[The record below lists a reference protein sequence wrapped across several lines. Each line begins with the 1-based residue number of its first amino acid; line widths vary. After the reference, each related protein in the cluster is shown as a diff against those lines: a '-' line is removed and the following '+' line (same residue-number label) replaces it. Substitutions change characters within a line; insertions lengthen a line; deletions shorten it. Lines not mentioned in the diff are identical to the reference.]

1 MIIRMAFRNIFRQK
15 RRSLLTILSM
25 FGGFAMAA
33 IFIGWADGSY
43 NNIIDNFTRY
53 NYGHIQIHKEDYLD
67 RPSLYKTI
75 DNYGD
80 IETILE
86 GTEKIDSW
94 APRLYSVGLVSV
106 DEKSSG
112 TRIIG
117 IDPESEN
124 RTTAFNKKITEGE
137 GFSDAHAYEA
147 VIGQGLAKILKAG
160 VNDSI
165 VIVSQTADG
174 SIANDRYKILKAGV
188 NDSIVIVSQA
198 ADGSIANDRYKIVG
212 IIDTGNEVADR
223 SSFYLPLETAQE
235 LLVLY
240 GRVHEVAITVKNLHY
255 VLPITEQLGA
265 ALGDSD
271 LTVAPWQEFARS
283 FYIAMKADMEGMW
296 ISLFIIVL
304 IVSVGV
310 FNTVLMSVLERVREY
325 GVLKAVGTKPGQIIR
340 LVLAEVNIMAVF
352 SILLGIIV
360 GYIVNYLLST
370 HGVTLTEGFS
380 YGGMEFREMKSEIN
394 ARSFYI
400 PALTVLLSGFIIG
413 LFPSIKAA
421 HTDPAKSMRF
431 H

>member
-15 RRSLLTILSM
+15 RRSLLTVLSM
-25 FGGFAMAA
+25 FGGFVMAA

-80 IETILE
+80 IETILA

-112 TRIIG
+112 ARIIG

-124 RTTAFNKKITEGE
+124 RTTAFDKKITVGE

-160 VNDSI
+160 VSDSI
-165 VIVSQTADG
+165 VI
-174 SIANDRYKILKAGV
+174 L
-188 NDSIVIVSQA
+188 SQA
-198 ADGSIANDRYKIVG
+198 ADGSIANDRYEIVG

-223 SSFYLPLETAQE
+223 SSFYLPLATAQE

-296 ISLFIIVL
+296 ISIFIIVL

-352 SILLGIIV
+352 SILLGIMV

-400 PALTVLLSGFIIG
+400 PALTVLLSSFIIG